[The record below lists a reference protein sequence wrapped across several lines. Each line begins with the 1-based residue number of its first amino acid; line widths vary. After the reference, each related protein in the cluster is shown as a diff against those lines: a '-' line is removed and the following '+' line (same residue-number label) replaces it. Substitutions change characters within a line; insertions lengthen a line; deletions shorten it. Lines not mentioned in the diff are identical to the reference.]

1 MRFIILVKYSPATNA
16 FYFFANTGLYIIQ
29 QEQKDSY
36 TTRTFSTQ
44 QSTAVQM
51 ISEPVTLIVFGGCAT
66 KLVVGGW
73 ILIWKAFWHTSHTL
87 TVCPR
92 CSDPFYIIVS
102 YYVTWVTNYFLD
114 ILYDITSSKENP
126 ESYHFQILAI
136 SFRNG
141 TPSLSFI

>member
-1 MRFIILVKYSPATNA
+1 MFIIILVKYSPVKNA
-16 FYFFANTGLYIIQ
+16 FYFFFANTGLYIIQ

-73 ILIWKAFWHTSHTL
+73 ILI
-87 TVCPR
+87 
-92 CSDPFYIIVS
+92 
-102 YYVTWVTNYFLD
+102 
-114 ILYDITSSKENP
+114 
-126 ESYHFQILAI
+126 
-136 SFRNG
+136 
-141 TPSLSFI
+141 